1 MRSDTAKTAVI
12 GTADAVSEIVFKSL
26 TGGRIRV
33 AYVNAKQEYS
43 VNSITIVE
51 YQAIS
56 IVKGKPNVVKNVLV
70 EVGDMRRRVFSN
82 CQMMMG
88 N

>member
-1 MRSDTAKTAVI
+1 MRSDAAKTAVL

-33 AYVNAKQEYS
+33 AYAKQEYS
-43 VNSITIVE
+43 VNGIAIVE
-51 YQAIS
+51 YQAVS
-56 IVKGKPNVVKNVLV
+56 IVKGKPNVVKNVLA

-82 CQMMMG
+82 
-88 N
+88 